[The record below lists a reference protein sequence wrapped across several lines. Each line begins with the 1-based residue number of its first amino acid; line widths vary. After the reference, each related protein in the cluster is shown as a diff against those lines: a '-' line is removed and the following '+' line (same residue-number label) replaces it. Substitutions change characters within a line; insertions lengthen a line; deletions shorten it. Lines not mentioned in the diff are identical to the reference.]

1 MPAGQRAAEAVA
13 AHPEKSNRAI
23 AEEIGPSEA
32 TVRRARDTG
41 ASVTQVDEKRIGR
54 DGKTYSLEHGRKQV
68 ARLQKH
74 YGDPA
79 SHSPLSALPPIADI
93 TESHWHVRFVP
104 EADMHH
110 APIRWPLPESTRRNG
125 QHGTPCLDTLRSI
138 CLSGPLPSFLSTG

>member
-93 TESHWHVRFVP
+93 TESHWHVCQKLTCITPRFDGRFLSPPGAMVSMEPHVSTRSDRFV
-104 EADMHH
+104 
-110 APIRWPLPESTRRNG
+110 
-125 QHGTPCLDTLRSI
+125 
-138 CLSGPLPSFLSTG
+138 